1 MLHLAT
7 NFFGGFFANMI
18 KLGAANFGS
27 ANYFNFFHQRR
38 IYRKNSFH
46 SHAFNRPP
54 HRKSGARFF
63 AMRFKEI
70 EAAYIGP
77 GLVKFYHKPALSRQ
91 DVEAKSANYR
101 RAAALHCA
109 AQMQSDKYWGFFF
122 SIQNASLDG
131 LVPAAEAAG
140 FSGPAFE
147 ACLESDLP
155 ALREAMAETE
165 TFGIMTLPTL
175 YLDVRGISPRVFR
188 GVPPPGQ
195 LRQAMRAY
203 ELMMGR

>member
-1 MLHLAT
+1 VYTALDGCEAC
-7 NFFGGFFANMI
+7 
-18 KLGAANFGS
+18 
-27 ANYFNFFHQRR
+27 
-38 IYRKNSFH
+38 
-46 SHAFNRPP
+46 
-54 HRKSGARFF
+54 ARFF